1 MRFSGDSTWLIRSGD
16 GGTFPLFV
24 REALGISTPTAD
36 AIPRLVPPVPRLR
49 DAPYPPELVEDWDRW
64 WHGCTSTGSS
74 REPVGLPEVLH
85 EAYAEWGAFTAP
97 DNTYRRDDVRRGFSD
112 SVQELVAD
120 LEQELG
126 HRPIF
131 ELEVLQ
137 IPVEGQFWQRLRRDK
152 VLASEELLCSRNV
165 IAPLESVIR
174 DLVR

>member
-1 MRFSGDSTWLIRSGD
+1 MRFSVDSTWLIRSGD

-36 AIPRLVPPVPRLR
+36 AIPRLVPPVPRLT
-49 DAPYPPELVEDWDRW
+49 DVQYPPELVEDWDRW
-64 WHGCTSTGSS
+64 WRGCTSTGSS

-85 EAYAEWGAFTAP
+85 EAYAEWGAFAAHG
-97 DNTYRRDDVRRGFSD
+97 NTWRRDDLRRGFSD
-112 SVQELVAD
+112 SVQELMAD

-152 VLASEELLCSRNV
+152 VLASEELLASRNV

>member
-1 MRFSGDSTWLIRSGD
+1 M
-16 GGTFPLFV
+16 
-24 REALGISTPTAD
+24 
-36 AIPRLVPPVPRLR
+36 
-49 DAPYPPELVEDWDRW
+49 
-64 WHGCTSTGSS
+64 
-74 REPVGLPEVLH
+74 
-85 EAYAEWGAFTAP
+85 
-97 DNTYRRDDVRRGFSD
+97 
-112 SVQELVAD
+112 AD

-152 VLASEELLCSRNV
+152 VLASEELLASRNV

>member
-36 AIPRLVPPVPRLR
+36 AIPRLVPPVPRLT
-49 DAPYPPELVEDWDRW
+49 DVLCPPELVEDWDRW
-64 WHGCTSTGSS
+64 WRGCTSAGSS
-74 REPVGLPEVLH
+74 REPVGLPEILH

-97 DNTYRRDDVRRGFSD
+97 DNTCRRDDVRRGFSD
-112 SVQELVAD
+112 SVQELMAD
-120 LEQELG
+120 LERELG

-152 VLASEELLCSRNV
+152 VLASEELLASRNV